1 MAVQGFIS
9 AFIGTLEWRQ
19 SVAGRSWFHPFLRV
33 MSTSAKECPTCSRV
47 THRDGV
53 SFDPRYAFG
62 QLRTFRVLCTPGSC
76 DQAFCLGVGSSGGI

>member
-1 MAVQGFIS
+1 MGVHPG
-9 AFIGTLEWRQ
+9 RQ
-19 SVAGRSWFHPFLRV
+19 SVAGRSWFHPFLGV

-53 SFDPRYAFG
+53 SFDPRFAFG

-76 DQAFCLGVGSSGGI
+76 D